1 MRKKKSF
8 CTKKATA
15 LALAF
20 ALSLTGV
27 TGNAPTL
34 TQAASNSFTLT
45 NKVTIGD
52 GETYQL
58 ATKGNTKGIS
68 FQSSNKKIV
77 TVSKSGK
84 IKGQKS
90 GKATIIAKV
99 KKKSKKCTVTVKK
112 APKAVKI
119 ENGNL
124 ELYTESMEQ
133 LSVSFTDGYSKKV
146 TFQSANKEV
155 ATVSSKG
162 LVTAVGEGKTTI
174 TATTFNGKKAKISCV
189 VIDDQKETATNTPLN
204 TATPSSTMAPC
215 IKGFLYACII

>member
-58 ATKGNTKGIS
+58 DTKGNTKGIS
-68 FQSSNKKIV
+68 FQSSNKKNCNRKQV
-77 TVSKSGK
+77 RKNQRAKKWKSNYYCQSEEKEQKMYRHSKEG
-84 IKGQKS
+84 
-90 GKATIIAKV
+90 
-99 KKKSKKCTVTVKK
+99 
-112 APKAVKI
+112 
-119 ENGNL
+119 
-124 ELYTESMEQ
+124 
-133 LSVSFTDGYSKKV
+133 
-146 TFQSANKEV
+146 
-155 ATVSSKG
+155 SKG
-162 LVTAVGEGKTTI
+162 CK
-174 TATTFNGKKAKISCV
+174 N
-189 VIDDQKETATNTPLN
+189 
-204 TATPSSTMAPC
+204 
-215 IKGFLYACII
+215 